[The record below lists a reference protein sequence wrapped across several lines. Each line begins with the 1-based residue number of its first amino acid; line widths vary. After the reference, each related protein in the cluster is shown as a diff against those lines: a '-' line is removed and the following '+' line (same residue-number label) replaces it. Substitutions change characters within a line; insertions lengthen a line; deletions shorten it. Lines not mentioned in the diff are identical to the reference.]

1 MKSAGSN
8 WYKTIWTL
16 DITNQSW
23 VEDTK
28 KQVDFLINKL
38 SMRGNERILDL
49 ACGFGRHSIE
59 LAERGFSVV
68 GVDITKDYIDF
79 ATETAQMK
87 NLNAEFILSDI
98 RELSFDNEFDIVIN
112 MGDGAIGYL
121 ENDDENLKIFDVIT
135 KALKPSGRHFMDIM
149 SADYAAHH
157 FPCKLW
163 DAGEKCLTL
172 SQFEWNDKSKIML
185 YGQLDY
191 MYDSPLA
198 KPVIE
203 KGNPT
208 RLYTLQEIK
217 EIMQERGLTVIDA
230 FSDFDGKEASADDIQ
245 LIVHSQKMHI

>member
-1 MKSAGSN
+1 MKAAESN

-28 KQVDFLINKL
+28 RQVDFLINKL
-38 SMRGNERILDL
+38 GMKGNERILDL

-79 ATETAQMK
+79 ATKTAQMK
-87 NLNAEFILSDI
+87 NLDATFILSDI
-98 RELSFDNEFDIVIN
+98 RELSFDNEFDIVLN
-112 MGDGAIGYL
+112 MGDGAVGYL
-121 ENDDENLKIFDVIT
+121 ENDGENLKIFDVIA
-135 KALKPSGRHFMDIM
+135 KALKPGGRHFMDIIN
-149 SADYAAHH
+149 ADYAAHH
-157 FPCKLW
+157 FPCRLW

-172 SQFEWNDKSKIML
+172 SQFEWDNKSRIML
-185 YGQLDY
+185 YGQIDY
-191 MYDSPLA
+191 MYDSPLV

-208 RLYTLQEIK
+208 RLYALHEIK
-217 EIMQERGLTVIDA
+217 EIMSERGLTVIQA
-230 FSDFDGKEASADDIQ
+230 FSDFSGEKVSADNIQ
-245 LIVHSQKMHI
+245 MLVYSEKG